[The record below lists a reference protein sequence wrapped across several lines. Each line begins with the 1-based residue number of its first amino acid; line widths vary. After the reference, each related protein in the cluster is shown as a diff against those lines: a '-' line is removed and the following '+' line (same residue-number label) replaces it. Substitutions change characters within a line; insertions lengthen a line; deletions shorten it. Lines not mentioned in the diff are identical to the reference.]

1 MRKNK
6 ILIVDD
12 EEDLCH
18 IMQIN
23 LETSGYDA
31 DVAYSAEEA
40 LSKISG
46 TSPSEKTNGELSLP
60 YDLLLLDVMMPG
72 MSGFELAAQ
81 LKSDSRYTMMPII
94 FLTAKDSLDDTL
106 NGFSL
111 GADDYVSKPFSV
123 KEVLARVKA
132 VISRSHQHT
141 PARASTLS
149 FHGLTMYHEQ
159 KKVEI
164 DGVDAAF
171 TRTEFELLWLLLN
184 NRNVVFSRQQL
195 IEKVWPKDVIVTG
208 RTIDVN
214 INRLRKKIGH
224 YAPCIATR
232 QGFGYF
238 FKEDEWR

>member
-1 MRKNK
+1 MHKNK

-23 LETSGYDA
+23 LETSGYDT

-40 LSKISG
+40 LQKIAEA
-46 TSPSEKTNGELSLP
+46 TPSDEVDDDLSMP
-60 YDLLLLDVMMPG
+60 FDLILLDVMMPG
-72 MSGFELAAQ
+72 MSGFELASQ
-81 LKSDSRYTMMPII
+81 LKSDNRYSMMPII
-94 FLTAKDSLDDTL
+94 FLTAKDRLDDTL

-123 KEVLARVKA
+123 KEVLARIKA
-132 VISRSHQHT
+132 VIGRTHPHT
-141 PARASTLS
+141 PSKVTSVS
-149 FHGLTMYHEQ
+149 FHGLTMYHVQ
-159 KKVEI
+159 KKVSI
-164 DGVDAAF
+164 DGKDTSF

-195 IEKVWPKDVIVTG
+195 IRMVWPKDVIVTG

-214 INRLRKKIGH
+214 INRLRKKIGR

-232 QGFGYF
+232 QGFGYY
-238 FKEDEWR
+238 FKEDELR

>member
-1 MRKNK
+1 MQKNK

-23 LETSGYDA
+23 LETSGYDT

-40 LSKISG
+40 LQKIAEA
-46 TSPSEKTNGELSLP
+46 TPSNEVDDLSMP
-60 YDLLLLDVMMPG
+60 FDLILLDVMMPG
-72 MSGFELAAQ
+72 MSGFELASQ
-81 LKSDSRYTMMPII
+81 LKSDKRYSMIPII
-94 FLTAKDSLDDTL
+94 FLTAKDGLDDTL

-123 KEVLARVKA
+123 KEVLARIKA
-132 VISRSHQHT
+132 VIGRTHPHT
-141 PARASTLS
+141 PFKVTSVS
-149 FHGLTMYHEQ
+149 FHGLTMYYVQ
-159 KKVEI
+159 KKVSI
-164 DGVDAAF
+164 DGKDTSF

-195 IEKVWPKDVIVTG
+195 ISKVWPKDVIVTG

-214 INRLRKKIGH
+214 INRLRKKIGR

-232 QGFGYF
+232 QGFGYY
-238 FKEDEWR
+238 FKEDELR

>member
-1 MRKNK
+1 MQKNK

-23 LETSGYDA
+23 LETSGYDT

-40 LSKISG
+40 LQKIAEA
-46 TSPSEKTNGELSLP
+46 TPSNEVDDLSMP
-60 YDLLLLDVMMPG
+60 FDLILLDVMMPG
-72 MSGFELAAQ
+72 MSGFELASQ
-81 LKSDSRYTMMPII
+81 LKSDNRYSMIPII
-94 FLTAKDSLDDTL
+94 FLTAKDGLDDTL

-123 KEVLARVKA
+123 KEVLARIKA
-132 VISRSHQHT
+132 VIGRTHPHT
-141 PARASTLS
+141 PSKVTSVS
-149 FHGLTMYHEQ
+149 FHGLTMYYVQ
-159 KKVEI
+159 KKVSI
-164 DGVDAAF
+164 DGKDTSF

-195 IEKVWPKDVIVTG
+195 ISKVWPKDVIVTG

-214 INRLRKKIGH
+214 INRLRKKIGR

-232 QGFGYF
+232 QGFGYY
-238 FKEDEWR
+238 FKEDELR

>member
-1 MRKNK
+1 MQKNK

-23 LETSGYDA
+23 LETSGYDT

-40 LSKISG
+40 LQKIAEA
-46 TSPSEKTNGELSLP
+46 TPSNEVDDLSMP
-60 YDLLLLDVMMPG
+60 FDLILLDVMMPG
-72 MSGFELAAQ
+72 MSGFELASQ
-81 LKSDSRYTMMPII
+81 LKSDKRYSMIPII
-94 FLTAKDSLDDTL
+94 FLTAKDGLDDTL

-123 KEVLARVKA
+123 KEVLARIKA
-132 VISRSHQHT
+132 VIGRTHPHT
-141 PARASTLS
+141 PSKVTS
-149 FHGLTMYHEQ
+149 VCFHGLTMYYVQ
-159 KKVEI
+159 KKVSI
-164 DGVDAAF
+164 DGKDTSF

-195 IEKVWPKDVIVTG
+195 ISKVWPKDVIVTG

-214 INRLRKKIGH
+214 INRLRKKIGR

-232 QGFGYF
+232 QGFGYY
-238 FKEDEWR
+238 FKEDELR

>member
-1 MRKNK
+1 MSKNK

-31 DVAYSAEEA
+31 VVAYSAEEA
-40 LSKISG
+40 LQKIAEATPANEADDGS
-46 TSPSEKTNGELSLP
+46 SMPF
-60 YDLLLLDVMMPG
+60 DLILLDVMMPG
-72 MSGFELAAQ
+72 MSGFELAEQ
-81 LKSDSRYTMMPII
+81 LKSDSRYNMMPII
-94 FLTAKDSLDDTL
+94 FLTAKDGLDDML
-106 NGFSL
+106 NGFNL

-123 KEVLARVKA
+123 KEVLARIKA
-132 VISRSHQHT
+132 VIGRTHPHT
-141 PARASTLS
+141 LPKVSSVS

-159 KKVEI
+159 KKVTI
-164 DGVDAAF
+164 DGKDASF

-184 NRNVVFSRQQL
+184 NRNIVFSRQQL
-195 IEKVWPKDVIVTG
+195 IGKVWPKDVIVTG

-214 INRLRKKIGH
+214 INRLRKKIGR

-232 QGFGYF
+232 QGFGYY
-238 FKEDEWR
+238 FKEDELK